1 MPTSF
6 SAGGRWYTVADQPAG
21 PRSNIPPPGNWGG
34 GASLVTDFPQFLS
47 HANSTETGNGT
58 TGYTYTG
65 AGTGDSDMG
74 NTSGKGITLAQNGRF
89 ECTVKSLL
97 LFNAFLAQSSDTA
110 VGLAAAALYGGN
122 INASTYKTV
131 IAGTANG
138 AVNRGSGLNVGA
150 AFPATDSDVL
160 ILEFI
165 GTKPLLKLRPTGAS
179 NEYVLHSFGTA
190 RSGTLYMGA
199 KFFNVGEVL
208 SIFKRIIG
216 NPYRPWTTSANAI
229 IAAGNSFFDQ
239 ASDTEFIGQIQ
250 DAYPICGNDTTF
262 TNLGIVGATWAD
274 IQANQLAGANA
285 AYIAAGARLKHI
297 IFSENSNTVIQQGLN
312 AAATIAAAK
321 ACIGAFL
328 SGKTYSSVGML
339 RQPPRCAGTT
349 ISNDATRL
357 AQNNVMEAV
366 WATWLRALAPTASR
380 TSSTVTPGRTTR
392 WRRSAPPTTPRPHST
407 RASATSRKPRPARR
421 STRTLLAPGSRPR
434 TSAPRRSRLET
445 TEDVMKHLFLTPIAL
460 ACTLAHAQTSTVE
473 WTLSPGGG
481 KYATQAACDAAAKA
495 ATAANTTVTY
505 DCPRRLKVVGK
516 TVVVPPVTPP
526 AGNLPFVDKTK
537 LMTPFAGWNKPLI
550 RPVSSTQ
557 LPTKSEDGSFREPA
571 LISHMNFDDPIIFP
585 GQPGASHLHV
595 YAGPPNIDANS
606 TTAGL
611 AACPSS
617 TNGGGTLNCSAYWSP
632 AMIDTTDGTPVAPSS
647 MLIYYKTGYGGV
659 DTTKI
664 QPVPAGLRM
673 VSGSSANST
682 EAGVTV
688 SRFVC
693 YGGATGVGW
702 QKSIPTNC
710 NTWNTLVM
718 EVSFP
723 QCWDGKNLDS
733 PDHKSHM
740 AETTGSGCPATHPV
754 ALPHISYEWYYDLAK
769 VDIKRMAKWRLSSDN
784 YPASSPGGYSAHGDY
799 WMAWDAA
806 TMKQIVVGCLNASM
820 DCHAGPL
827 NNGQEL
833 YIP

>member
-1 MPTSF
+1 MKLF
-6 SAGGRWYTVADQPAG
+6 VA
-21 PRSNIPPPGNWGG
+21 
-34 GASLVTDFPQFLS
+34 
-47 HANSTETGNGT
+47 
-58 TGYTYTG
+58 
-65 AGTGDSDMG
+65 
-74 NTSGKGITLAQNGRF
+74 
-89 ECTVKSLL
+89 
-97 LFNAFLAQSSDTA
+97 
-110 VGLAAAALYGGN
+110 
-122 INASTYKTV
+122 
-131 IAGTANG
+131 
-138 AVNRGSGLNVGA
+138 
-150 AFPATDSDVL
+150 L
-160 ILEFI
+160 ILA
-165 GTKPLLKLRPTGAS
+165 LAS
-179 NEYVLHSFGTA
+179 F
-190 RSGTLYMGA
+190 
-199 KFFNVGEVL
+199 
-208 SIFKRIIG
+208 
-216 NPYRPWTTSANAI
+216 
-229 IAAGNSFFDQ
+229 
-239 ASDTEFIGQIQ
+239 
-250 DAYPICGNDTTF
+250 
-262 TNLGIVGATWAD
+262 
-274 IQANQLAGANA
+274 
-285 AYIAAGARLKHI
+285 
-297 IFSENSNTVIQQGLN
+297 
-312 AAATIAAAK
+312 
-321 ACIGAFL
+321 
-328 SGKTYSSVGML
+328 
-339 RQPPRCAGTT
+339 CAG
-349 ISNDATRL
+349 
-357 AQNNVMEAV
+357 
-366 WATWLRALAPTASR
+366 
-380 TSSTVTPGRTTR
+380 
-392 WRRSAPPTTPRPHST
+392 
-407 RASATSRKPRPARR
+407 
-421 STRTLLAPGSRPR
+421 
-434 TSAPRRSRLET
+434 
-445 TEDVMKHLFLTPIAL
+445 
-460 ACTLAHAQTSTVE
+460 AQTSTVE
-473 WTLSPGGG
+473 WTLIPGGG
-481 KYATQAACDAAAKA
+481 KYDTQAKCDAAAKV
-495 ATAANTTVTY
+495 ATAANTTVIY

-516 TVVVPPVTPP
+516 VVTPPVVVPPVVPPPVVVPPVVTPP
-526 AGNLPFVDKTK
+526 VVVGNLPVVDKTK
-537 LMTPFAGWNKPLI
+537 LMPVFAGWSKPLI
-550 RPVSSTQ
+550 RAVSSSQ

-784 YPASSPGGYSAHGDY
+784 YVGPAGYSAHGDY